1 MKPASVLKIAA
12 FVAVI
17 IAPLTALAVHG
28 AILPYGQKPFAGFPT
43 LAAVSG
49 GEKGALDKFGEALLD
64 RSPVTEAAIRLKN
77 FVAYHGAN
85 FIDTDSIIFGRGG
98 WLFYKEELICVDR
111 AKLSAALNHID
122 EMIDTAKAAG
132 IELIVSIS
140 PDKASIYPEELHPL
154 AKPYWACKLENN
166 RLWRTL
172 LAQHPKIIDHAI
184 PILAE
189 KQRDP
194 RGKLY
199 FVTDTH
205 WTPFGSVWALRQLIG
220 AAGRYEYS
228 KLPPP
233 VRAGG
238 MLARPTDM
246 ANTMLLLPGM
256 EDYDKVDSSIE
267 NKLSVLADV
276 PERRT
281 VILHDSFYNVIME
294 WLLPNFP
301 GAAAFHVDGD
311 IAKYPAALTSADRI
325 IVNSVERA
333 FLGRSIDGGTLS
345 WTGPLGRAILARSA
359 DNARRASQ

>member
-1 MKPASVLKIAA
+1 MKPASLLKIAA

-17 IAPLTALAVHG
+17 IAPLIALAVNG
-28 AILPYGQKPFAGFPT
+28 PIAPYGQKPFAEFPT
-43 LAAVSG
+43 LVAVRNG
-49 GEKGALDKFGEALLD
+49 QKGSLDKFGEALLD

-77 FVAYHGAN
+77 FAAYYGAN
-85 FIDTDSIIFGRGG
+85 FIDTDFVIFGRGR
-98 WLFYKEELICVDR
+98 WLFYKEELVCVDR
-111 AKLSAALNHID
+111 EKLAAALNQID
-122 EMIDTAKAAG
+122 DMIDTAKAAG

-140 PDKASIYPEELHPL
+140 PDKASIYPEKLDPL

-172 LAQHPKIIDHAI
+172 LAQHPRIIDHAI

-194 RGKLY
+194 QRKLY

-205 WTPFGSVWALRQLIG
+205 WTPFGSAWALQQLIG
-220 AAGRYEYS
+220 AAGHSDYS

-233 VRAGG
+233 VRAGV

-246 ANTMLLLPGM
+246 GNTMLLLPGT
-256 EDYDKVDSSIE
+256 EDFDKVDSSVE
-267 NKLSVLADV
+267 NKLSVLAGV

-294 WLLPNFP
+294 WLPPNFP
-301 GAAAFHVDGD
+301 GAAIFHLEGD

-333 FLGRSIDGGTLS
+333 FLGRINGGALS
-345 WTGPLGRAILARSA
+345 WTSPLGLAILARSK
-359 DNARRASQ
+359 DKERRALQ

>member
-17 IAPLTALAVHG
+17 VAPLIALAVNG
-28 AILPYGQKPFAGFPT
+28 AIAPYGQKPFAEFPT
-43 LAAVSG
+43 LVAVTD
-49 GEKGALDKFGEALLD
+49 GEKGSLDKFGEALLD

-77 FVAYHGAN
+77 FAAYYGAN
-85 FIDTDSIIFGRGG
+85 FIDTKAIIFGRGG
-98 WLFYKEELICVDR
+98 WLFFKEEFVCVDR
-111 AKLSAALNHID
+111 EKLSAALNHID

-132 IELIVSIS
+132 IELIVAIS
-140 PDKASIYPEELHPL
+140 PDKASIYPEKLHPL

-172 LAQHPKIIDHAI
+172 LAQHPRIIDHAI

-194 RGKLY
+194 QAKLY
-199 FVTDTH
+199 FLKDTH

-220 AAGRYEYS
+220 AAGRYDYS

-233 VRAGG
+233 VRAGVI
-238 MLARPTDM
+238 ARPTDM
-246 ANTMLLLPGM
+246 GSAMMLLPGM
-256 EDYDKVDSSIE
+256 EDFDKIDSSIE
-267 NKLSVLADV
+267 NQLSVLAGV
-276 PERRT
+276 PQRRT

-294 WLLPNFP
+294 WLPINFP
-301 GAAAFHVDGD
+301 GAAIFALEVD
-311 IAKYPAALTSADRI
+311 IAKYPAALISADRI

-333 FLGRSIDGGTLS
+333 FLGRTDDGSLS
-345 WTGPLGRAILARSA
+345 WTSPLGLAILARA
-359 DNARRASQ
+359 KDKERRALQ